1 MYGTSSVE
9 LIPRGSTA
17 DDFLEWLVPGR
28 HADLIDGT
36 IVMRSPV
43 SLRHRQLVN
52 FVDHLIRSYVEEHEL
67 GRVFGEV
74 VAVRLSARN
83 VYTPDLAFYRRDRLQ
98 SASQS
103 PLVDAT
109 ILPMPNMNATQ
120 REYRRR
126 INRVMDYVDRHLGDP
141 LCLEQLAEVATFSK
155 YHFHR
160 IFYAHVGE
168 TPMQYLTRLR
178 LGKAA
183 VLLAGNPDR
192 SVTEVALDV
201 GYSDMAAFARA
212 FRKAFDSSPTEYR
225 RRRSNLGTMD
235 SNVGTAFGNLGT
247 DSAHGD
253 SYDSCIHHSER
264 RNSMQNLETSPI
276 AAERVEV
283 VERPETTIAYVR
295 HTGPYFGDEELFQ
308 RLFKTL
314 YNWAGPRNLV
324 ERGVTEEIII
334 YHDDPETVAPEKLRV
349 SCGIS
354 VPADTEVSGEV
365 GKLTL
370 DAGTYA
376 EARFTV
382 DATQFGGAWIWL
394 YGTWLPES
402 GYQPD
407 DRLCFERY
415 PDTDPH
421 AEIDGTT
428 GQTFTVD
435 ICIPVKP
442 L

>member
-1 MYGTSSVE
+1 
-9 LIPRGSTA
+9 
-17 DDFLEWLVPGR
+17 
-28 HADLIDGT
+28 
-36 IVMRSPV
+36 
-43 SLRHRQLVN
+43 
-52 FVDHLIRSYVEEHEL
+52 
-67 GRVFGEV
+67 
-74 VAVRLSARN
+74 
-83 VYTPDLAFYRRDRLQ
+83 
-98 SASQS
+98 
-103 PLVDAT
+103 
-109 ILPMPNMNATQ
+109 
-120 REYRRR
+120 
-126 INRVMDYVDRHLGDP
+126 MDYVERHLGDP

-160 IFYAHVGE
+160 IFFAHVGE
-168 TPMQYLTRLR
+168 TPVQFLTRLR
-178 LGKAA
+178 LERAA
-183 VLLAGNPDR
+183 LLLAGNRER

-212 FRKAFDSSPTEYR
+212 FRKAFGVSPTDYR
-225 RRRSNLGTMD
+225 RRRSNLGTAH
-235 SNVGTAFGNLGT
+235 SNAGT
-247 DSAHGD
+247 DTDGAD
-253 SYDSCIHHSER
+253 SYDSCIHHSDW
-264 RNSMQNLETSPI
+264 RNTMQNLETSPI
-276 AAERVEV
+276 AAERVEI

-295 HTGPYFGDEELFQ
+295 HTGPYFGDEQLFQ
-308 RLFKTL
+308 RLFTTL
-314 YNWAGPRNLV
+314 YTWAAPRNLI

-365 GKLTL
+365 GTLTL

-382 DATQFGGAWIWL
+382 DATQFGGAWVWL

-421 AEIDGTT
+421 AEIDGVT
-428 GQTFTVD
+428 GRTFAVD